1 MLHRLGFALLVVA
14 AGCGGKAKTGSVE
27 HVDTMAHADHE
38 AHEGDHPTMPPALH
52 EFHEHLS
59 PLWHM
64 PTGPERAT
72 ATCNEVEA
80 MEQMLGLV
88 EQAGAPEGVDA
99 ATWMAR
105 LGELRARWV
114 ALTEDC
120 VQHDA
125 ENFDETFAPAHDA
138 FHALI
143 ELLPVADR

>member
-14 AGCGGKAKTGSVE
+14 AGCGGKAKTGTVE

-64 PTGPERAT
+64 PIGPERAT
-72 ATCNEVEA
+72 ATCNEVEP
-80 MEQMLGLV
+80 MGQMLDDV
-88 EQAGAPEGVDA
+88 AAAGAPEGADP

-105 LGELRARWV
+105 LGELQARWV

-120 VQHDA
+120 AQHDA
-125 ENFDETFAPAHDA
+125 ENFDATFAPAHDA

-143 ELLPVADR
+143 ELLPMADK